1 MIYWTTQ
8 IKFMLL
14 QQLVLQYKLSNL
26 TFSFTCVS
34 LHHKGV
40 FKKKPKKQ
48 KKKPMTDVFSNGD

>member
-40 FKKKPKKQ
+40 FKKKLKT
-48 KKKPMTDVFSNGD
+48 KKKTYDRCVF